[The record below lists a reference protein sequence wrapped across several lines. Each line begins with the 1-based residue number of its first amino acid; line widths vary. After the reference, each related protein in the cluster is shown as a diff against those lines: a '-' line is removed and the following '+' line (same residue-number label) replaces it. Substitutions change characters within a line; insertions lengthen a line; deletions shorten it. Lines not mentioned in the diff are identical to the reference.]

1 MKNTTIPN
9 LETQNSRQKLD
20 RYLRSADE
28 TPETDWK
35 KKKDKIS
42 SKIKTKLQNS
52 WGRIDKHWRYG
63 KRHKG

>member
-9 LETQNSRQKLD
+9 LETQNTRQKLD

-35 KKKDKIS
+35 KKK
-42 SKIKTKLQNS
+42 TKSVQ
-52 WGRIDKHWRYG
+52 K
-63 KRHKG
+63 